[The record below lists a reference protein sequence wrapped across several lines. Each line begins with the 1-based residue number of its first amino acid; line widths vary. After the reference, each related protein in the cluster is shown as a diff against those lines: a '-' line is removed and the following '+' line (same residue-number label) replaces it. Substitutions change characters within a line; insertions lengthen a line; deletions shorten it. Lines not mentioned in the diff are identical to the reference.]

1 MPGIKIYSC
10 FFVFFC
16 IFVKLG
22 NVKQLDMIMKR
33 SILFVVI
40 LALNL
45 FAQDV
50 KLQSPNQLIVK
61 DNLELPDNL
70 KSRVSDFFINIS
82 QKKIETAYSKL
93 LLDSPIISDEDQT
106 RTLISESYRAIEYY
120 GNNMGYESI
129 DLQRPAM
136 SILRARYIG
145 LHENYPVRWIFTF
158 YKSPS
163 LGWIVLN
170 IKFDD
175 LSQYYFEDTK

>member
-1 MPGIKIYSC
+1 
-10 FFVFFC
+10 
-16 IFVKLG
+16 
-22 NVKQLDMIMKR
+22 MKTII
-33 SILFVVI
+33 ILMI
-40 LALNL
+40 LAFNL

-50 KLQSPNQLIVK
+50 KLHSPNELIIK

-70 KSRVSDFFINIS
+70 KGRISDFFINVS
-82 QKKIETAYSKL
+82 QKKIETAYSRL
-93 LLDSPIISDEDQT
+93 LLDSPIITDEDQM
-106 RTLISESYRAIEYY
+106 RTLISETYRAIEYY
-120 GNNMGYESI
+120 GENKGFESI

-175 LSQYYFEDTK
+175 LSQYYFEDVK